1 MFISASNI
9 GQLDYFFVFV
19 LFFFHCCQD
28 ADGKEV
34 AITSDEK
41 VG

>member
-1 MFISASNI
+1 VLISASNT
-9 GQLDYFFVFV
+9 GQLDFFVFV

-34 AITSDEK
+34 AITRDEK